1 MPASSWFHKLRRKR
15 RKGRPSGACPSPSP
29 IHGAA
34 ADEPIAVV
42 TTTVASTDDQRT
54 QQRQRPIAEPRSPAG
69 PAPAPCA
76 GYSPNRPSYYFP
88 TADRAARPD
97 GGLRCIAP
105 RGGDDDST
113 VLDVRVDVVHRR
125 AGRLGGI
132 DAPPA
137 TPELNLR
144 RIVTRPLAKNEPAG
158 DVPGSSGSTTT
169 SAATTPSTCRARGF
183 HVRPASTRTRRR
195 RRRGHDDDNNNVRKH
210 KDKAVEAAPAHV
222 GSTTTT
228 RGRRWLYES
237 LVVVKTSSDPE
248 REMAESM
255 AEMVAANHIRSS
267 DDLQE
272 LLACYLALNA
282 AEHHR
287 AVVAAFRRVWLHIAS
302 QRLLHH
308 PRH

>member
-15 RKGRPSGACPSPSP
+15 RKGKRSSPCPSPAT
-29 IHGAA
+29 HGAA
-34 ADEPIAVV
+34 DEAIAVV
-42 TTTVASTDDQRT
+42 TTTEAWTDERRT
-54 QQRQRPIAEPRSPAG
+54 QSPA
-69 PAPAPCA
+69 AACA
-76 GYSPNRPSYYFP
+76 GYSPNRASYYFP
-88 TADRAARPD
+88 TADRAARPE

-105 RGGDDDST
+105 RGDDHDDDGT
-113 VLDVRVDVVHRR
+113 IFDVRVDVVHRR

-144 RIVTRPLAKNEPAG
+144 RIVTRPQLARHDPA
-158 DVPGSSGSTTT
+158 DNVPSTGSSGASATT
-169 SAATTPSTCRARGF
+169 SAATTPSTTRARGF
-183 HVRPASTRTRRR
+183 HVKPASTRR
-195 RRRGHDDDNNNVRKH
+195 RRRGHDVSGVRKRND

-222 GSTTTT
+222 GT
-228 RGRRWLYES
+228 RRRRWLYES
-237 LVVVKTSSDPE
+237 LVVVKASSDPE

-267 DDLQE
+267 EDLEE

-287 AVVAAFRRVWLHIAS
+287 AVVAAFRRVWLQIAR
-302 QRLLHH
+302 QRLLHL
-308 PRH
+308 RH

>member
-1 MPASSWFHKLRRKR
+1 MPASSWFNKLRRKR
-15 RKGRPSGACPSPSP
+15 RKAKRSGACPSSSP
-29 IHGAA
+29 AHGAA
-34 ADEPIAVV
+34 DEAIAVV
-42 TTTVASTDDQRT
+42 TTTEAWTDERRT
-54 QQRQRPIAEPRSPAG
+54 QSPA
-69 PAPAPCA
+69 AACA
-76 GYSPNRPSYYFP
+76 GYSPNRASYYTS

-105 RGGDDDST
+105 RGDGDDDDGT

-144 RIVTRPLAKNEPAG
+144 RIVTRPQLARHDPADNVALG
-158 DVPGSSGSTTT
+158 SRSSGASSTAT
-169 SAATTPSTCRARGF
+169 SAATTPFTTRARRF
-183 HVRPASTRTRRR
+183 HVKPAGRR
-195 RRRGHDDDNNNVRKH
+195 RRRGHEDNDAGKQ
-210 KDKAVEAAPAHV
+210 KDRAAPAHV
-222 GSTTTT
+222 GT
-228 RGRRWLYES
+228 RRRRWLYES
-237 LVVVKTSSDPE
+237 LVVVKASSDPE

-255 AEMVAANHIRSS
+255 VEMVTANHIRSS
-267 DDLQE
+267 EDLEE

-287 AVVAAFRRVWLHIAS
+287 AVVAAFRRVWLHIAR
-302 QRLLHH
+302 QRLLH

>member
-1 MPASSWFHKLRRKR
+1 MPASSWFHKLRGKR
-15 RKGRPSGACPSPSP
+15 RKGRRPGPCPSPA
-29 IHGAA
+29 HGATE
-34 ADEPIAVV
+34 DEAIAVV
-42 TTTVASTDDQRT
+42 TTTVAWTDEQRT
-54 QQRQRPIAEPRSPAG
+54 QQRQPPAAQPRSPA
-69 PAPAPCA
+69 P
-76 GYSPNRPSYYFP
+76 YSPNRPSYYFP

-97 GGLRCIAP
+97 GGGLRCIAP
-105 RGGDDDST
+105 RGNDDDDGT

-144 RIVTRPLAKNEPAG
+144 RIATRPLAKNEPA
-158 DVPGSSGSTTT
+158 DNLTVSSSATS
-169 SAATTPSTCRARGF
+169 SAATTPSSCRAREF
-183 HVRPASTRTRRR
+183 HVRPASRR
-195 RRRGHDDDNNNVRKH
+195 RRRGHDDNNNARKE
-210 KDKAVEAAPAHV
+210 KDKAAEAAPAPAHV
-222 GSTTTT
+222 GTT

-267 DDLQE
+267 GDLEE

-287 AVVAAFRRVWLHIAS
+287 AVVAAFRRVWLHIAT
-302 QRLLHH
+302 QRLLH

>member
-15 RKGRPSGACPSPSP
+15 RKPKRSGACPTPTP
-29 IHGAA
+29 HGVGDEAIAA
-34 ADEPIAVV
+34 VT
-42 TTTVASTDDQRT
+42 TTTVAWTDEQRS
-54 QQRQRPIAEPRSPAG
+54 QQCQPPAAQSRS
-69 PAPAPCA
+69 PAPCA
-76 GYSPNRPSYYFP
+76 GYSPNRASYYFP
-88 TADRAARPD
+88 TADRARPE

-105 RGGDDDST
+105 RGDDDGT
-113 VLDVRVDVVHRR
+113 VLDVRVDVVHRC

-144 RIVTRPLAKNEPAG
+144 RIVTRPLAKNEPA
-158 DVPGSSGSTTT
+158 DNVAVSPSASTTT

-183 HVRPASTRTRRR
+183 HVKPASRR
-195 RRRGHDDDNNNVRKH
+195 RRRGHDENSAR
-210 KDKAVEAAPAHV
+210 KDKEKEKVVQAAPLHLE
-222 GSTTTT
+222 TT
-228 RGRRWLYES
+228 RRRPWLYES
-237 LVVVKTSSDPE
+237 LVVVKASSDPE

-255 AEMVAANHIRSS
+255 AEMVAANHIRSPE
-267 DDLQE
+267 DLEE

-302 QRLLHH
+302 QRLLH
-308 PRH
+308 PRN

>member
-34 ADEPIAVV
+34 EDEPIAVV
-42 TTTVASTDDQRT
+42 TTTVAWADDQRT

-105 RGGDDDST
+105 RGGGGDDDST

-144 RIVTRPLAKNEPAG
+144 RIVTRPLAKNEPAV
-158 DVPGSSGSTTT
+158 DVSGSSDSITT
-169 SAATTPSTCRARGF
+169 SAATTPSTSRARGF
-183 HVRPASTRTRRR
+183 HVKPASTRRR
-195 RRRGHDDDNNNVRKH
+195 RRRGHDDDNNVRKQ
-210 KDKAVEAAPAHV
+210 KEKEAEAVPAHV
-222 GSTTTT
+222 GTTT

-255 AEMVAANHIRSS
+255 AEMVAANRIRSP